1 MAYFRLALERI
12 VERGNEIIEAACAD
26 HIDDGGAD
34 GNNGG
39 RRSGGAGVGVVGG
52 VGCPGAMNR
61 MDLINLRTELDGIH
75 GNKLMIDRAE
85 AALGGM
91 IKEGWLVQVSP
102 PGGGGGGGS
111 DDDKD
116 GDEDKDKDE
125 DDGDG
130 EGRRSTAKHKRK
142 KSGGGSSKGGGR
154 RRSLS
159 LRGMYYGIGPRSFM
173 EMDEFL
179 QKAVLPGERM
189 PQLILHRV

>member
-26 HIDDGGAD
+26 HIDDSGAD

-39 RRSGGAGVGVVGG
+39 RRSGFAGVGVVGW

-75 GNKLMIDRAE
+75 GDKLTVDRAE

-91 IKEGWLVQVSP
+91 IEEGWLVRVSP
-102 PGGGGGGGS
+102 PGGGGGGGGGS
-111 DDDKD
+111 DDDE
-116 GDEDKDKDE
+116 DEDEDE

-130 EGRRSTAKHKRK
+130 EGRRSTAKRKRK

-154 RRSLS
+154 RRSSS
-159 LRGMYYGIGPRSFM
+159 LRGTYYGIGPRSFM
-173 EMDEFL
+173 EMGEFL
-179 QKAVLPGERM
+179 QKAGLPGDRM
-189 PQLILHRV
+189 PQSILHRV